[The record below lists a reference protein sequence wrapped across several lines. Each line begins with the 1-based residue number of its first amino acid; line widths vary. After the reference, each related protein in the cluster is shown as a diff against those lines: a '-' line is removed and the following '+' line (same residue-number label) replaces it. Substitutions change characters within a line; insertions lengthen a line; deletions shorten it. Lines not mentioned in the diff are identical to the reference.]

1 MENQDITIKY
11 DLSETDWRVFYNI
24 YYKADKRFKLR
35 FIYGTGSWIVGV
47 AGLLGLFDNSL
58 VAFGMIAFGLYC
70 VFARQ
75 FLVNSA
81 LKKIKAKPQFP
92 GSIDYTIKQDKIC
105 GIEQEVDFEFN
116 WETFYGYRNTKQGL
130 LLYLKEASFFFIP
143 KEAISTEQK
152 EAIIQIMKTNKVLDL
167 ATK

>member
-11 DLSETDWRVFYNI
+11 DLSATDWRIFYNI

-35 FIYGTGSWIVGV
+35 FVYGTGSWIVGV
-47 AGLLGLFDNSL
+47 AGLLGLFENSL
-58 VAFGMIAFGLYC
+58 IAFGMIAFGLYC

-92 GSIDYTIKQDKIC
+92 GSIDYTIEQDKIR
-105 GIEQEVDFEFN
+105 GVEQGSDFEFN
-116 WETFYGYRNTKQGL
+116 WETFYGYRNVEPGL
-130 LLYLKEASFFFIP
+130 LLYLKKASFFFIP
-143 KEAISTEQK
+143 KEAISADQK
-152 EAIIQIMKTNKVLDL
+152 EAIIEILKSNKVLDL